1 MLIFYSTRK
10 SNPTYKKNIL
20 KSCKTDVRIEEFVN
34 ENQYSL
40 TESYNKALDMCDD
53 DEILVLMHDDIELP
67 KNWDVK
73 INELFET
80 SDYGIIG
87 VAGSTS
93 LSKSAIWWEN
103 QADLAGIV
111 SHEKTINNVIKKYD
125 THFSYEHDFIM
136 RTCCLDGVFFALK
149 KDRVKTRF
157 NENIKGFHFYDVSF
171 TFENHL
177 KGVKVG
183 VTTQIKVHH
192 KSIGQVTKSWHD
204 NRLVFLKEYDK
215 YLPVFCNPVLED
227 IAKDAIVDI
236 KETSIGVIILT
247 KNKIDILKKC
257 LSSLIEKTDSRIN
270 LNIVI
275 GDTGSSEESIF
286 ELKEYIKSVD
296 KENIKLSLDY
306 QFFYNF
312 AKNNN
317 YICKNYFKDEELL
330 LFCNND
336 IELVNNAL
344 DLMVQTYQKRKQK
357 CGTVGCRLLYP
368 NLKIQHGGIIM
379 YVDETKKTYF
389 THLGLKTYYAAGS
402 NLTSKLIGS
411 TGAFLLINRENFLK
425 LNGFNEETT
434 ECFEDV
440 ILNIESRSVLGK
452 INYYEGNAVCLH
464 HESLTRNEDPNQIE
478 RMSNDYNKV
487 LMPKIIKY
495 KNSLKNFILIR

>member
-1 MLIFYSTRK
+1 MHIFYSTRK

-20 KSCKTDVRIEEFVN
+20 KSCVTDVTIEEFVN

-40 TESYNKALDMCDD
+40 TECYNKALDNCPDD
-53 DEILVLMHDDIELP
+53 GILVLMHDDIELP
-67 KNWDVK
+67 KNWDAK
-73 INELFET
+73 ILELFET

-103 QADLAGIV
+103 QSDLAGIV
-111 SHEKTINNVIKKYD
+111 SHEKKQNGVTKRYD
-125 THFSYEHDFIM
+125 TSFSYEHDFIM

-149 KDRVKTRF
+149 KDRIKTRF

-192 KSIGQVTKSWHD
+192 KSVGQVTKSWHD

-215 YLPVFCNPVLED
+215 YLPVSCKPVLED
-227 IAKDAIVDI
+227 IAKDVATTIT
-236 KETSIGVIILT
+236 ETSIGVIILT

-257 LSSLIEKTDSRIN
+257 LNSLIAKTNPKIN

-275 GDTGSSEESIF
+275 GDTGSSEESVL
-286 ELKEYIKSVD
+286 ELKKYIKTVD
-296 KENIKLSLDY
+296 NQNIRIQIDY

-344 DLMVQTYQKRKQK
+344 DIIVETYQKRKEK

-368 NLKIQHGGIIM
+368 NLKIQHGGILM
-379 YVDETKKTYF
+379 YNKDKKVHL
-389 THLGLKTYYAAGS
+389 THLGLKTDYAAGS
-402 NLTSKLIGS
+402 KLTSNLVGS

-440 ILNIESRSVLGK
+440 ILNFETRSVLRK
-452 INYYEGNAVCLH
+452 INYYEGKAVCLH

-478 RMSNDYNKV
+478 RMLNDYNKV
-487 LMPKIIKY
+487 VLPKINKY
-495 KNSLKNFILIR
+495 KNLLKNFILIQ